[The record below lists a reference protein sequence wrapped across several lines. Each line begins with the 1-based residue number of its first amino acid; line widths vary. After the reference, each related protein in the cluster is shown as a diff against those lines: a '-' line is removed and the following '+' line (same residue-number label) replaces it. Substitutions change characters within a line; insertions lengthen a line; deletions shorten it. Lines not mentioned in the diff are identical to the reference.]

1 MSLCPFDKN
10 TPGQSSKKTPAK
22 QRWYYFTSR
31 GTFRDFFSNSNNL
44 PFQRIMKMCMAYFK
58 WANSLQIDKNINFY
72 IHVPFF
78 SGCRNAPF
86 KIHIIILQRT
96 RATDDQRGLM
106 TKVLKAFSTLAN
118 NVVISYAFV
127 LWTDI

>member
-1 MSLCPFDKN
+1 
-10 TPGQSSKKTPAK
+10 
-22 QRWYYFTSR
+22 
-31 GTFRDFFSNSNNL
+31 
-44 PFQRIMKMCMAYFK
+44 MAYFK

-96 RATDDQRGLM
+96 RATDDQRESQRGLM

-127 LWTDI
+127 L